1 MQKKQTCNFLVTIA
15 INFISSKHTNEERV
29 IHSKSFN
36 TEIMIN
42 DKEDEAIEEV
52 VVTLSLIVFS
62 YYIMF

>member
-52 VVTLSLIVFS
+52 VVTLSLIMFS

>member
-42 DKEDEAIEEV
+42 DKEDEAIEEE
-52 VVTLSLIVFS
+52 LHQ
-62 YYIMF
+62 